1 MSEFDLK
8 GTTWVVT
15 GAAGFIGSHLSVALL
30 QAGAKVR
37 AVDNFATGKRGNIEA
52 IRELGGDGLEF
63 IEGSIEDAEVMERA
77 FVGTD
82 YVLHQAALG
91 SVPRS
96 MADPLATHRA
106 NVDGFITVLDAA
118 RKAGVKRMVY
128 ASSSSVYGDHPELPK
143 REERI
148 GEPLSPYAASKRI
161 NEVYAAAYKNAY
173 GFTAVGMRYF
183 NVFGPRQ
190 DPEGAYAAVIPRWF
204 SALHRGEPVLIYG
217 DGETSR
223 DFCHVA
229 NVVQANIKAALAD
242 LPGDAPGY
250 FNIAVG
256 GRTTLTELF
265 YRIRDQVAKSRPE
278 VAQAEPAYQE
288 FRAGDIRHSLAD
300 ISQAQRCLGYVPTH
314 SLEDGLADAA
324 PFYESL
330 CEKKL
335 GNTPAAV

>member
-1 MSEFDLK
+1 MSEKDLQ

-30 QAGAKVR
+30 GRGATVR
-37 AVDNFATGKRGNIEA
+37 ALDNLATGKRANLDVIAEAGQGN
-52 IRELGGDGLEF
+52 F
-63 IEGSIEDAEVMERA
+63 TFVEGSIDDASKVNEVVA
-77 FVGTD
+77 GAD

-118 RKAGVKRMVY
+118 RRAGVKRMVY

-143 REERI
+143 REDRI

-161 NEVYAAAYKNAY
+161 NEVYASAYQNAY
-173 GFTAVGMRYF
+173 GFSAIGMRYF

-204 SALHRGEPVLIYG
+204 RALHRGEPVLIFG

-223 DFCHVA
+223 DFCHVS
-229 NVVQANIKAALAD
+229 NVVQANLKAAQAE
-242 LPGDAPGY
+242 LPADAPGY
-250 FNIAVG
+250 FNVAVG
-256 GRTTLTELF
+256 GRTTLTQLF
-265 YRIRDQVAKSRPE
+265 YLIRDEIAKLHHE
-278 VAQAEPAYQE
+278 VAAAEPVYQE
-288 FRAGDIRHSLAD
+288 FRAGDVRHSLAD
-300 ISQAQRCLGYVPTH
+300 ISQAQRCFGYEPAHTLA
-314 SLEDGLADAA
+314 SGLADAA

-330 CEKKL
+330 CEKE
-335 GNTPAAV
+335 AAAR

>member
-1 MSEFDLK
+1 MSDRDLA

-15 GAAGFIGSHLSVALL
+15 GAAGFIGSHLSTALL
-30 QAGAKVR
+30 RRGAAVR
-37 AVDNFATGKRGNIEA
+37 ALDNFATGKASNVEVIAAEGGGRLTFAEA
-52 IRELGGDGLEF
+52 
-63 IEGSIEDAEVMERA
+63 SIEDASAVSQVMEGA
-77 FVGTD
+77 D

-96 MADPLATHRA
+96 MADPMATHRA
-106 NVDGFITVLDAA
+106 NVDGFLTVLDAA
-118 RKAGVKRMVY
+118 RRAGVRRMVY
-128 ASSSSVYGDHPELPK
+128 ASSSSVYGSSPELPK
-143 REERI
+143 REDRI

-173 GFTAVGMRYF
+173 GFTAIGMRYF

-204 SALHRGEPVLIYG
+204 RALHRGERVQIFG

-229 NVVQANIKAALAD
+229 NVVQANLKAATAD
-242 LPGDAPGY
+242 LPADAPGY
-250 FNIAVG
+250 FNVAVG

-265 YRIRDQVAKSRPE
+265 YLIRDEVAKRRPE
-278 VAQAEPAYQE
+278 IADAQPEYQD

-300 ISQAQRCLGYVPTH
+300 ISQAQRCFGYAPTH
-314 SLEDGLADAA
+314 TLEQGLADAA

-330 CEKKL
+330 CEKTRE
-335 GNTPAAV
+335 N

>member
-1 MSEFDLK
+1 MSEQDLK

-30 QAGAKVR
+30 DRGAKVR
-37 AVDNFATGKRGNIEA
+37 VLDNLATGKRANLDVIAEA
-52 IRELGGDGLEF
+52 GRENFTFL
-63 IEGSIEDAEVMERA
+63 EGSIDDAKKVAEVVDGA
-77 FVGTD
+77 D

-106 NVDGFITVLDAA
+106 NVDGFITVLEAA
-118 RKAGVKRMVY
+118 RRAGVKRMVY
-128 ASSSSVYGDHPELPK
+128 ASSSSVYGDHPDLPK
-143 REERI
+143 CEDRI

-161 NEVYAAAYKNAY
+161 NEVYAAAYRNAY

-204 SALHRGEPVLIYG
+204 RALHRGEPVLIFG
-217 DGETSR
+217 DGATSR

-229 NVVQANIKAALAD
+229 NVVQANLKAALAD
-242 LPGDAPGY
+242 LPADAPGY
-250 FNIAVG
+250 FNVAVG

-265 YRIRDQVAKSRPE
+265 YLIRDEIAKRRPE
-278 VAQAEPAYQE
+278 VATAEPVYQE

-300 ISQAQRCLGYVPTH
+300 ISQAQRCFGYAPTH
-314 SLEDGLADAA
+314 TLAAGLADAA

-330 CEKKL
+330 CEKELGKL
-335 GNTPAAV
+335 PSAV